1 MKTNKKL
8 PKSIAIANVLQDQFS
23 ELSNGTGNIQK
34 ADSLRKTGLTIVRVY
49 STTKRE
55 QEISG
60 SKVSKEIK
68 EFFDIKK

>member
-1 MKTNKKL
+1 MKTDKKL
-8 PKSIAIANVLQDQFS
+8 TKSIAIANVLQNQFS